1 MPDLAQ
7 SFADILAAVQRP
19 GGFHVAGSFDI
30 HPPRLV
36 VTGVGSIA
44 LPLLPVQ
51 AEALLGVAEQAPY
64 GRGSETLVDRAVRR
78 TWQVDGARVALT
90 GQRWSADLAAVVER
104 VRRGLAVA
112 GAIEAQL
119 YKLLIYDTGSFF
131 IPHRDT
137 EKAPGMFATLVVV
150 LPCDYSGGELII
162 RHRGQEVRVDLHRDE
177 PSEAAFAAFYADCP
191 HEVLPIASGYR
202 LALIYNLVRVGPGP
216 LPQAP
221 DYGTEQ
227 QRLVQLLG
235 GWNTS
240 TAAPDETPAKLVYPL
255 EHAYTQAEIAF
266 AALKG
271 KDAAIAQC
279 LIPAAAAA
287 GCDLHLAL
295 LTVTASGWAEYTGSG
310 RWDSPDLEVGEVTE
324 TDWQLH
330 DWCLPDDSRPAMD
343 PLPFSADELSPA
355 DALADLDEAEPE
367 FSEATGN
374 AGASFERTYQRAA
387 LILWPRT
394 RRAATLA
401 AGGLGVSIPALLA
414 LVHRWEASGAKSGD
428 PVWHEARSLAAAI
441 RTGWPTDLWTRR
453 QASNDGRMRDL
464 FAIQLRLDDLDGCAD
479 FIARQSADGA
489 YGAADNTALALVLGH
504 LPTGRAAQLLNAV
517 ITANVGR
524 LPGACA
530 GLLLRCTQSADPARR
545 AALPAAARA
554 LLDGFPDGHAIVP
567 LPNWEHPE
575 PLTAAQVADAVN
587 AFLHI
592 DAAIAEQAVMRLLSL
607 PAVYNLDG
615 LLLPAALLLKDGEA
629 DPEPAAVQTLRRAV
643 LAHLDARIALPL
655 APPPDW
661 TRDAAIPCSCQHCQ
675 GLSRF
680 LAAPTERVWHFKA
693 AETGRRHV
701 ADKVQR
707 ANADLDLTTDKRG
720 RPYTLVCTKNQAS
733 YERRVRQRALDLQ
746 HRERLGGDSRRT
758 G

>member
-1 MPDLAQ
+1 MADLAQ

-30 HPPRLV
+30 HPPRLEV
-36 VTGVGSIA
+36 AGVGPIA

-64 GRGSETLVDRAVRR
+64 GRGSETLVDTAVRR

-90 GQRWSADLAAVVER
+90 GQRWAADLAAVVER

-112 GAIEAQL
+112 GTIEAQL

-131 IPHRDT
+131 VPHRDT

-162 RHRGQEVRVDLHRDE
+162 HHRSQEVRVDLHRDE
-177 PSEAAFAAFYADCP
+177 PSEAAFAAFYADCL

-202 LALIYNLVRVGPGP
+202 LALIYNLVRVGSGP

-221 DYGTEQ
+221 DYGAEQ
-227 QRLVQLLG
+227 QRLVRLLG
-235 GWNTS
+235 DWS
-240 TAAPDETPAKLVYPL
+240 TAAPDATPDKLVYPL
-255 EHAYTQAEIAF
+255 EHAYTLAEIAF

-271 KDAAIAQC
+271 KDAAVAQC
-279 LIPAAAAA
+279 LIPAADAA

-295 LTVTASGWAEYTGSG
+295 ISVTESGWAEYTGGG
-310 RWDSPDLEVGEVTE
+310 RWDSPEFEIGEVTE
-324 TDWQLH
+324 TDWEIH
-330 DWCLPDDSRPAMD
+330 DWCLPDDSRPVMD
-343 PLPFSADELSPA
+343 SLPFSEDELSPA
-355 DALADLDEAEPE
+355 DALADLDDAEPE

-414 LVHRWEASGAKSGD
+414 LVHRWEAAGATSGD
-428 PVWHEARSLAAAI
+428 PLWHEARSLAAAI
-441 RTGWPTDLWTRR
+441 RTGWPTDLAVRR

-464 FAIQLRLDDLDGCAD
+464 FAIQLRLDDLEGCAE
-479 FIARQSADGA
+479 FIARHSADGA

-504 LPTGRAAQLLNAV
+504 LPTGRAAELLRAV
-517 ITANVGR
+517 ITANVVR

-530 GLLLRCTQSADPARR
+530 ALLLRCTQSDDPARL
-545 AALPAAARA
+545 AALRTPARA
-554 LLDGFPDGHAIVP
+554 LLDGLPDGQVAAP
-567 LPNWEHPE
+567 LPGWERPE

-587 AFLHI
+587 AFLRI
-592 DAAIAEQAVMRLLSL
+592 DAAIAEQAVMRFLSL

-615 LLLPAALLLKDGEA
+615 LLLPAALLLKDGGT
-629 DPEPAAVQTLRRAV
+629 DPEPAAVQTLRRAM

-693 AETGRRHV
+693 AETDRRHV

-733 YERRVRQRALDLQ
+733 YERRVRQRALDLL
-746 HRERLGGDSRRT
+746 HRERLAV
-758 G
+758 

>member
-30 HPPRLV
+30 HPPRLE
-36 VTGVGSIA
+36 VTGVGPIA

-64 GRGSETLVDRAVRR
+64 GRGPETLVDTAVRR

-90 GQRWSADLAAVVER
+90 GQRWAADLAAVVER

-112 GAIEAQL
+112 GTIEAQL

-131 IPHRDT
+131 VPHRDT

-177 PSEAAFAAFYADCP
+177 PSEAAFAAFYADCL

-202 LALIYNLVRVGPGP
+202 LALIYNLVRVGSGP

-221 DYGTEQ
+221 DYGAEQ
-227 QRLVQLLG
+227 QRLVRLLG
-235 GWNTS
+235 DWS
-240 TAAPDETPAKLVYPL
+240 TAAPDATPDKLVYPL
-255 EHAYTQAEIAF
+255 EHAYTLAEIAF

-271 KDAAIAQC
+271 KDAAVAQC
-279 LIPAAAAA
+279 LIPAADTA

-295 LTVTASGWAEYTGSG
+295 ISVTESGWAEYTGGG
-310 RWDSPDLEVGEVTE
+310 RWDSPEFEIGEVTE
-324 TDWQLH
+324 TYWEIH
-330 DWCLPDDSRPAMD
+330 DWCLPGDSRPVMD
-343 PLPFSADELSPA
+343 SLPFSEDELSPA
-355 DALADLDEAEPE
+355 DALADLDETEPE

-374 AGASFERTYQRAA
+374 EGASFERTYQRAA
-387 LILWPRT
+387 LVLWPRT

-414 LVHRWEASGAKSGD
+414 LVHRWEAAGATSGD
-428 PVWHEARSLAAAI
+428 PLWHEARSLAAAI
-441 RTGWPTDLWTRR
+441 RTGWPTDLSVRR

-464 FAIQLRLDDLDGCAD
+464 FAIQLRLDDLEGCAE
-479 FIARQSADGA
+479 FIARHSADGA

-504 LPTGRAAQLLNAV
+504 LPTGRAAELLRAV
-517 ITANVGR
+517 ITANVVR

-530 GLLLRCTQSADPARR
+530 ALLLRCTQSDDPARR
-545 AALPAAARA
+545 AALRTPARA
-554 LLDGFPDGHAIVP
+554 LLDGLPDGHVAAP

-587 AFLHI
+587 AFLQI
-592 DAAIAEQAVMRLLSL
+592 DAAIAEQAVMRFLSL
-607 PAVYNLDG
+607 PAVYNLDA
-615 LLLPAALLLKDGEA
+615 LLLPAALLLKEGGT
-629 DPEPAAVQTLRRAV
+629 DPEPSAVETLRQAL

-680 LAAPTERVWHFKA
+680 LTAPTERVWHFKA
-693 AETGRRHV
+693 AETDRRHV

-733 YERRVRQRALDLQ
+733 YERRVRQRALDLL
-746 HRERLGGDSRRT
+746 HRERLGG
-758 G
+758 